1 MVTDQHVFMS
11 RETTRDRAFSAFL
24 IFSYKY
30 ACMLSLSMQ
39 PNLMSH
45 FRSFALTVASTV
57 VYSVTTHGRKCCDN
71 IFLQLNFILRSLSK
85 MLRCWLTWQWQN
97 VKRKLKDSRFSGRQT
112 GGVFFFSL
120 DPFLPLLWLIK
131 IFYIVCHFRACP
143 RWLYGPVSLEFR
155 RSIQRKI
162 MGTGSLSWFTGLLW
176 PCFCQTT
183 TTTKL
188 GTWRSDDAMAA
199 KASLKKWIYIL
210 PVFIRRDYRRNMFLF
225 CANVKCL
232 APNIRSLE

>member
-1 MVTDQHVFMS
+1 
-11 RETTRDRAFSAFL
+11 
-24 IFSYKY
+24 
-30 ACMLSLSMQ
+30 MLRQ
-39 PNLMSH
+39 N
-45 FRSFALTVASTV
+45 
-57 VYSVTTHGRKCCDN
+57 
-71 IFLQLNFILRSLSK
+71 FLQLSFILRSWFK
-85 MLRCWLTWQWQN
+85 MLRCWPTWQWQN

-112 GGVFFFSL
+112 GGVFFFSR

-131 IFYIVCHFRACP
+131 IFYIVCHFRTCP

>member
-1 MVTDQHVFMS
+1 MVTDLHVFMS

-39 PNLMSH
+39 PNLMPH
-45 FRSFALTVASTV
+45 LSFALTVASTV

-71 IFLQLNFILRSLSK
+71 IFLQLNFILRSLSV
-85 MLRCWLTWQWQN
+85 MLRCWPTWQWQN

-112 GGVFFFSL
+112 GGVFF
-120 DPFLPLLWLIK
+120 LLSRSFFTFIVANQN
-131 IFYIVCHFRACP
+131 IYIVCHFRACP

-188 GTWRSDDAMAA
+188 GT
-199 KASLKKWIYIL
+199 
-210 PVFIRRDYRRNMFLF
+210 
-225 CANVKCL
+225 
-232 APNIRSLE
+232 

>member
-1 MVTDQHVFMS
+1 MVTDLHVFMS
-11 RETTRDRAFSAFL
+11 REATRDRAFSAFL

-39 PNLMSH
+39 PNLMPH
-45 FRSFALTVASTV
+45 LSFALTVASTV
-57 VYSVTTHGRKCCDN
+57 VCSVTTHGRKCCDK
-71 IFLQLNFILRSLSK
+71 IFCNSVLYCAHCLKCCDVGRHDNDRMWSVSLRTRVFLV
-85 MLRCWLTWQWQN
+85 
-97 VKRKLKDSRFSGRQT
+97 VKQAEF
-112 GGVFFFSL
+112 FFFSR

-176 PCFCQTT
+176 PCFCRTT

-188 GTWRSDDAMAA
+188 AT
-199 KASLKKWIYIL
+199 
-210 PVFIRRDYRRNMFLF
+210 
-225 CANVKCL
+225 
-232 APNIRSLE
+232 

>member
-1 MVTDQHVFMS
+1 MS
-11 RETTRDRAFSAFL
+11 RETTRVRAFSAFL
-24 IFSYKY
+24 MLSYKY

-39 PNLMSH
+39 PNLMPH
-45 FRSFALTVASTV
+45 LSFALTVPSTV

-85 MLRCWLTWQWQN
+85 MLRCWPTWQWQIWSVSLRTRVFLV
-97 VKRKLKDSRFSGRQT
+97 VKQAEF
-112 GGVFFFSL
+112 FFFSR

-162 MGTGSLSWFTGLLW
+162 MGTGSLSWFTGLFW
-176 PCFCQTT
+176 PCFCQIT

-188 GTWRSDDAMAA
+188 GT
-199 KASLKKWIYIL
+199 
-210 PVFIRRDYRRNMFLF
+210 
-225 CANVKCL
+225 
-232 APNIRSLE
+232 

>member
-1 MVTDQHVFMS
+1 MVTDLHVFMS

-45 FRSFALTVASTV
+45 LRSFALTVASTV
-57 VYSVTTHGRKCCDN
+57 VCSVTTHGRKCCDK
-71 IFLQLNFILRSLSK
+71 IFLQLSFILRSLFK
-85 MLRCWLTWQWQN
+85 MLDVGRHDNDRMWSVSLRTRVFLV
-97 VKRKLKDSRFSGRQT
+97 VKQAEF
-112 GGVFFFSL
+112 FFFSR
-120 DPFLPLLWLIK
+120 DPFLLLLWLIK

>member
-1 MVTDQHVFMS
+1 MVTDLHVFMS

-45 FRSFALTVASTV
+45 LRSFALTVASTV

-85 MLRCWLTWQWQN
+85 MLRCWPTWQWQN

-112 GGVFFFSL
+112 GGVFFFSR

-131 IFYIVCHFRACP
+131 ISTLFVTLELAQGGCMGLYRWNSGGQYRGKLWEQDLLADSQVCFD
-143 RWLYGPVSLEFR
+143 LVFVK
-155 RSIQRKI
+155 Q
-162 MGTGSLSWFTGLLW
+162 
-176 PCFCQTT
+176 Q
-183 TTTKL
+183 
-188 GTWRSDDAMAA
+188 
-199 KASLKKWIYIL
+199 L
-210 PVFIRRDYRRNMFLF
+210 PQN
-225 CANVKCL
+225 
-232 APNIRSLE
+232 